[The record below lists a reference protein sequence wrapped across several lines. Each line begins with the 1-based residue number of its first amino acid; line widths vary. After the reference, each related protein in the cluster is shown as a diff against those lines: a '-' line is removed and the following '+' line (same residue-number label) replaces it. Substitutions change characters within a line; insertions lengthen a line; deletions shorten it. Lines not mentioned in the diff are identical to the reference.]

1 MFRFQQKQRTPRAS
15 SPLLTPKILY
25 DLAGQCQ
32 TFANDLARHD
42 PHKVDLEMC
51 HRYND
56 WLSTLRSYEMLTRRI
71 VLRTA
76 RPIARWQLITLGAVI
91 WFFLNIALPN
101 RLDRIYSSAFVSSW
115 LLGLIILYFIPQQ
128 FYGTTV
134 ELLEAQLLLLVDA
147 LLELSQNGEI
157 QLTEAVFFRV
167 KEILESTRHELRQQL
182 DLAHRNDRSYL

>member
-1 MFRFQQKQRTPRAS
+1 
-15 SPLLTPKILY
+15 
-25 DLAGQCQ
+25 
-32 TFANDLARHD
+32 
-42 PHKVDLEMC
+42 MC

-76 RPIARWQLITLGAVI
+76 RPIARWQLIALGAVI

-147 LLELSQNGEI
+147 LLELSRNGEV
-157 QLTEAVFFRV
+157 QLTEAVYFRV